1 MIKQTPWQTKIT
13 TLCKKITCLH
23 LSQPKT
29 CNYFRGENQR
39 IDFSVSVKFTD
50 VTQPALPQYA
60 EYPVI
65 EAKFPRDF
73 FYPFVSSTVGLIF
86 YSIQGM
92 YAYFKVTLHENMAIY
107 LIHNGTLVPWKG
119 LSRFQVWIRYQCFQ
133 FQITDYFQI

>member
-1 MIKQTPWQTKIT
+1 MIKHPNKHQDK
-13 TLCKKITCLH
+13 LRLLLYVKKITNLH
-23 LSQPKT
+23 
-29 CNYFRGENQR
+29 FRGENQR

-86 YSIQGM
+86 YSLKGM
-92 YAYFKVTLHENMAIY
+92 YA
-107 LIHNGTLVPWKG
+107 
-119 LSRFQVWIRYQCFQ
+119 
-133 FQITDYFQI
+133 